1 MTAFRRAL
9 ARCRA
14 QLLALALLPFMLGNA
29 QAAPLEV
36 VTSFSLLG
44 DLVQQ
49 VGGERVAVRSLVG
62 PDEDAHSFQP
72 RPSDARQV
80 GAAKVVVVNGLGF
93 DDWLVRLAGAAGY
106 RGPLVVASDGVA
118 TLATEEAPGD
128 EHGHDHDHG
137 HQHGE
142 HGIDPHAWQDVA
154 NVRRYVANIAAA
166 LAAADPAG
174 AEAYRASAA
183 SYDARLQ
190 ALDADIRRTLGA
202 LPPARRK
209 VVSSHAAFAYFGRA
223 YGIRFLA
230 PVGVANSAEPT
241 ARGVASLITQIRR
254 EKVPAVFLEN
264 VTDPRL
270 LERIRSE
277 GGARVGGTLYSDA
290 LSPAGG
296 PAPDYISMMRH
307 NLDVM
312 SRALVGGK

>member
-9 ARCRA
+9 
-14 QLLALALLPFMLGNA
+14 LLAFTLLPLALVKA

-44 DLVQQ
+44 DLVKQ

-106 RGPLVVASDGVA
+106 RGPLVVASKGVA
-118 TLATEEAPGD
+118 TLASEEEKEGGD
-128 EHGHDHDHG
+128 EHGHDHDHDHG

-154 NVRRYVANIAAA
+154 NVRRYIANIAAA
-166 LAAADPAG
+166 LTAADPAG

-223 YGIRFLA
+223 YGVRFLA

-296 PAPDYISMMRH
+296 PAPDYLSMMRH

-312 SRALVGGK
+312 SRALADGK